1 MTKQTTDIIWDWK
14 AASTRAAGGHST
26 PRTRFWVQA
35 GVMAAVGVGLF
46 HFTDHRIVPCFLWVL
61 TGLLLAGLL
70 FSEPILHGFDRF
82 GVWLARAVGCVLTW
96 GLLTPFFFI
105 VFGLGRFI
113 ISLTGKDPLQRK
125 LDPQAASYW
134 TDRAGVETKSRYQ
147 KQF

>member
-1 MTKQTTDIIWDWK
+1 
-14 AASTRAAGGHST
+14 
-26 PRTRFWVQA
+26 
-35 GVMAAVGVGLF
+35 MATVGTLF
-46 HFTDHRIVPCFLWVL
+46 FLFTDHRFLPLFLWAL

-70 FSEPILHGFDRF
+70 FSDRILHGFDRF

-105 VFGLGRFI
+105 VFGLGRLI
-113 ISLTGKDPLQRK
+113 ITLTGKDPLQRK

-134 TDRAGVETKSRYQ
+134 IDRAVVEAKSRYQ